1 MRILASKSF
10 LVLFFKKEL
19 LPCFLKPDIAALL
32 LGAITALALPPIYF
46 LPALFVGIPGLLALI
61 DRTASWRGAARRG
74 MAWGIGHHLVG
85 LYWVTNA
92 ILVEAAQFWWAVPIS
107 VPLLGAVLAV
117 FIAVPCALA
126 RLVPAGWGRLA
137 VFAGAW
143 ELGDLAR
150 QFVLTGFPWNPLGSV
165 WEFRGE
171 LGLAFMQPAAWAG
184 VGGLTL
190 LTVLVAGATG
200 RGGRGV
206 LAALLALAVWGGAG
220 AMRLRVPASAP
231 PGIDAVLV
239 QGNVSEVEHR
249 DHWQDRQWMEGIF
262 ERHLALTRQGVAQAG
277 GTKTLVVWPETASP
291 YWLVEDPQARLEI
304 AHAAGAAVATVSG
317 TIRAG
322 DKPDKIY
329 NSLVVVLPDGAL
341 GGYYDKHH
349 LVPYGEYFP
358 SYLPIR
364 LGEQG
369 FSPGPGVR
377 TLHVPGLPPFGPL
390 ICFEA
395 AFPADVV
402 DEHDRPQLMLNI
414 TNDSWFGNSTGPRQH
429 FAAARM
435 RAVEEGLP
443 LVRAA
448 NTGISAVIDAHGRVV
463 ASLGLDRQGV
473 LVAPIPGYLQPTLFS
488 RIGLSWPLFFS
499 IASCCFGGMIGR
511 RRGVGHLIDK
521 VGPKITI
528 FGPKS

>member
-1 MRILASKSF
+1 MRIVVSKSF

-19 LPCFLKPDIAALL
+19 LPSFGWKADVAALS
-32 LGAITALALPPIYF
+32 LGGVTALALPPLTI
-46 LPALFVGIPGLLALI
+46 LPALFIGIPGLLWLI
-61 DRTASWRGAARRG
+61 DRSGSWRGAARRG
-74 MAWGIGHHLVG
+74 LAWGVGHHLVG

-92 ILVEAAQFWWAVPIS
+92 ILVEAAQFWWAVPIG
-107 VPLLGAVLAV
+107 VPLLAAVLAV
-117 FIAVPCALA
+117 FIAVPCGVA
-126 RLVPAGWGRLA
+126 RLVPAGWGRLG

-165 WEFRGE
+165 WELPGS
-171 LGLAFMQPAAWAG
+171 LGLAFMQPAAWVG

-190 LTVLVAGATG
+190 ATVLVAGATG
-200 RGGRGV
+200 RGWRGV
-206 LAALLALAVWGGAG
+206 AASFVALAVWGGAG
-220 AMRLRVPASAP
+220 AMRLQVPAGAP

-239 QGNVSEVEHR
+239 QGNVSELEHR

-262 ERHLALTRQGVAQAG
+262 ERHLALTRQGVAEAG
-277 GTKTLVVWPETASP
+277 GAKTLVVWPETASP
-291 YWLVEDPQARLEI
+291 YWLAEDPQARQAI
-304 AHAAGAAVATVSG
+304 AEAARPALATISG

-322 DKPDKIY
+322 DRPTTLY
-329 NSLVVVLPDGAL
+329 NSMVAVMPDGTS

-369 FSPGPGVR
+369 FTAGPGVR
-377 TLHVPGLPPFGPL
+377 TLHLRGLPPIGPL

-414 TNDSWFGNSTGPRQH
+414 TNDSWFGNSSGPRQH

-448 NTGISAVIDAHGRVV
+448 NTGISAVVDAHGKVA
-463 ASLGLDRQGV
+463 ASLGLDRRGV
-473 LVAPIPGYLQPTLFS
+473 LVVPIPGYLQPTLFS
-488 RIGLSWPLFFS
+488 RLGLYLPLFFS
-499 IASCCFGGMIGR
+499 ILSCFAGGIWGKARGIGA
-511 RRGVGHLIDK
+511 LNDK
-521 VGPKITI
+521 
-528 FGPKS
+528 